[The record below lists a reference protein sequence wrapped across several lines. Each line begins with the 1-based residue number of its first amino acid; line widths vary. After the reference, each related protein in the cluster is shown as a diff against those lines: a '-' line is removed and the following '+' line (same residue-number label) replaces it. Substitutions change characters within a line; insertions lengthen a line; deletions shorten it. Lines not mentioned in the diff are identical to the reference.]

1 VDNATLN
8 RFFALHFLLPFVIAA
23 LAIVHLA
30 LLHKDGSNNPI
41 GTASIYDRV
50 PFYPYFYQKDL
61 YSFIGFLLFFAVIVF
76 FYPNTLG
83 HPDNYIPA
91 NPMLTPAHIVPE

>member
-1 VDNATLN
+1 MVLITSTS
-8 RFFALHFLLPFVIAA
+8 FKI
-23 LAIVHLA
+23 
-30 LLHKDGSNNPI
+30 
-41 GTASIYDRV
+41 

-61 YSFIGFLLFFAVIVF
+61 FSFMIFLFFFAVIVF
-76 FYPNTLG
+76 YYPNSLG